1 MLSALAAV
9 LLAYLLGSLSSA
21 IIVCRLLRLPDP
33 RTVGS
38 GNPGAT
44 NVLRVAS
51 KRAAAVVLAGDML
64 KGFVPVMLASA
75 LGLSRTVLAL
85 TGLAAFLGHLYP
97 VFFGFRGGKGVAA
110 YLGVIIALSWVVGLA
125 TAATWLVAA
134 LLFRYSSLA
143 AVTAAILSP
152 AYMAFVTAVP
162 AWTLGAVAMSGLLLW
177 RHRSNIRRLLAGT
190 EERIGSRR

>member
-21 IIVCRLLRLPDP
+21 IIVCRLMRLPDP

-44 NVLRVAS
+44 NVLRVAG
-51 KRAAAVVLAGDML
+51 KGTAAVVLAGDML

-75 LGLSRTVLAL
+75 FGLSAKVLAL
-85 TGLAAFLGHLYP
+85 TGLGAFLGHLYP
-97 VFFGFRGGKGVAA
+97 VFFGFRGGKGVAT
-110 YLGVIIALSWVVGLA
+110 YLGVIIGLSWMVGLA
-125 TAATWLVAA
+125 TGATWVAMALV
-134 LLFRYSSLA
+134 FRYSSLA

-152 AYMAFVTAVP
+152 VYMAFITGVP
-162 AWTLGAVAMSGLLLW
+162 AWTLGTVIMSILLTW
-177 RHRSNIRRLLAGT
+177 RHGSNLRRLLAGT
-190 EERIGSRR
+190 EERIGTKR